1 MARSTTSTDKTTAVR
16 FAGIDYHKRFSIV
29 TLGDCSGTVV
39 RSGIRIPNDKHQ
51 LKRFFADY
59 PGIECAV
66 ESCRGYEWFV
76 DYLKELGLI
85 VHLSNPY
92 RTKLM
97 VETRCKT
104 DKVDSTKLME
114 LIAIGFLP
122 TCYQPTAEERTL
134 RERLRWRSSLVRQ
147 STSIKVKIHSLLDK
161 ENLGVGVQRLFT
173 QAGRE
178 FIGNVPLSEP
188 RKALLVEHMNLLGV
202 FDDMLNSEQREINR
216 MLKSNRKA
224 QLLETIPGIGPI
236 NALLLVSEIG
246 DISRFSNSGK
256 LAGYFGMVPKV
267 SASADHYRIG
277 RLTKQGSSHV
287 RWMVNQAAWVAVQR
301 SEVFAFHYRMV
312 AARRGKQAAICSV
325 ARKLIRIV
333 FRVLR
338 DERPYEAQLVGRSPS
353 A

>member
-1 MARSTTSTDKTTAVR
+1 MARSTTSVPKTSAVR

-29 TLGDCSGTVV
+29 TLGDGSGNVV
-39 RSGIRIPNDKHQ
+39 LSGKRVPNDKEE
-51 LKRFFADY
+51 LKRFFMNY

-66 ESCRGYEWFV
+66 ESCRGYEWFI
-76 DYLKELGLI
+76 DYLQELGLI

-114 LIAIGFLP
+114 LLAIRFLP
-122 TCYQPTAEERTL
+122 TCYQPTPAERL
-134 RERLRWRSSLVRQ
+134 VRERLRWRAGLVRQ
-147 STSIKVKIHSLLDK
+147 STTLKLKIHSLLDK
-161 ENLGVGVQRLFT
+161 ENLGLGVERLFT

-178 FIGNVPLSEP
+178 NIANVPLSEP
-188 RKALLVEHMNLLGV
+188 RKALLVEHMNLLGIY
-202 FDDMLNSEQREINR
+202 DDLLNSEQQEIR
-216 MLKSNRKA
+216 KMLKNSQNA
-224 QLLETIPGIGPI
+224 QLLKTIPGIGAI
-236 NALLLVSEIG
+236 TALLLSAEIG
-246 DISRFSNSGK
+246 DVARFKDSGK

-301 SEVFAFHYRMV
+301 SEVFAFHYRVV
-312 AARRGKQAAICSV
+312 AARRGKQAAISSV
-325 ARKLIRIV
+325 ARKLIRVV

-338 DERPYEAQLVGRSPS
+338 DEKPFKAQLVGRPP